1 MTVAI
6 HIRAL
11 SKTFSSGRQALQGID
26 LTIRAGEMVALIG
39 ASGSGKSTL
48 LRHLAGLMPADR
60 STDSLI
66 QIHGRTV
73 QKAGELQMMCVIF
86 GPASV
91 LSFSSSTWLIGCP

>member
-1 MTVAI
+1 MTAAI

-60 STDSLI
+60 ATESLI

-73 QKAGELQMMCVIF
+73 QKAGRIADDV
-86 GPASV
+86 
-91 LSFSSSTWLIGCP
+91 